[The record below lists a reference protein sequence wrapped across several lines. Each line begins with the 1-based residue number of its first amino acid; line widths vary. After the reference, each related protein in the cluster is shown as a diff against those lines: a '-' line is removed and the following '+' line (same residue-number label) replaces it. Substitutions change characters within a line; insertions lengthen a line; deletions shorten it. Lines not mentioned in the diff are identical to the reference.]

1 MKTDHPELIV
11 YALRVDRGASSPS
24 ALASIPGTLW
34 AEESGLTDNQ
44 YIIPGAGGLGELMNN
59 SYC

>member
-1 MKTDHPELIV
+1 VLFRSV

-34 AEESGLTDNQ
+34 DEESGLTDNQ